1 MAFFEKIGGAI
12 TSGVGATANKAKDIT
27 DQSKLSSEINSKK
40 KEVKEIYTSIG
51 KLYVEGAD
59 EAKLLELKNNAL
71 ELKKVI
77 DALEEKY
84 NDAKGLKKCEL
95 CGEVIDNAS
104 VFCAHCG
111 GKQTTRVNKC
121 VKCRTVLAD
130 GVAFCFNCGTKQPD
144 LNAVASAPVVE
155 QPAAAPVVEE
165 PVVAPVVEEPV
176 VAEPA
181 VEEAVIEEVAIEE
194 PAVEE
199 AVIEEVA
206 VEEPAVEEAVIEEV
220 AVEEPAVSETEIE
233 DIDVE
238 DAVIEPVE
246 DIVPDFVPAE
256 EVVVEEVEEVA
267 EAVVEEVSATIK
279 CASCGAELDDDSAF
293 CTECGTPV
301 NKVEEKPEQSFVF
314 CTNCGNK
321 EDAGTKFCSE
331 CGTKL

>member
-71 ELKKVI
+71 ELIKVI

-155 QPAAAPVVEE
+155 QPA
-165 PVVAPVVEEPV
+165 VAPVVEEPV
-176 VAEPA
+176 
-181 VEEAVIEEVAIEE
+181 
-194 PAVEE
+194 VEE

-206 VEEPAVEEAVIEEV
+206 VEEPAVEEAVIEDVAVEEPAVEEAVIEEV
-220 AVEEPAVSETEIE
+220 AVEEPEVSETEIE
-233 DIDVE
+233 DIAVE

-301 NKVEEKPEQSFVF
+301 NKVEEKPEQSFIF

>member
-40 KEVKEIYTSIG
+40 KELKDIYTNIG
-51 KLYVEGAD
+51 KLYVNGAD
-59 EAKLLELKNNAL
+59 EAQLMELKNNAL
-71 ELKKVI
+71 ELTKVI

-84 NDAKGLKKCEL
+84 NDAKGLKKCEI

-111 GKQTTRVNKC
+111 GKQSTRVNKC
-121 VKCRTVLAD
+121 VKCRTVLAE
-130 GVAFCFNCGTKQPD
+130 GVAFCHHCGTKQPD
-144 LNAVASAPVVE
+144 LNAVPAPAPAQPVVAE
-155 QPAAAPVVEE
+155 PVVEE
-165 PVVAPVVEEPV
+165 PIVEETVVEEPI
-176 VAEPA
+176 
-181 VEEAVIEEVAIEE
+181 VEET
-194 PAVEE
+194 
-199 AVIEEVA
+199 VIEEVA
-206 VEEPAVEEAVIEEV
+206 VEEPIVEETVIEEPAIEEPAVEDTGVEDIVVEEAVIE
-220 AVEEPAVSETEIE
+220 PA
-233 DIDVE
+233 
-238 DAVIEPVE
+238 E

-256 EVVVEEVEEVA
+256 EVVVEEVEDII
-267 EAVVEEVSATIK
+267 EEVKEEADATIK

-301 NKVEEKPEQSFVF
+301 NKVEEKPEQSFIF

-321 EDAGTKFCSE
+321 EEAGTKFCSE

>member
-71 ELKKVI
+71 ELIKVI

-155 QPAAAPVVEE
+155 QPA
-165 PVVAPVVEEPV
+165 VAPVVEEPV
-176 VAEPA
+176 
-181 VEEAVIEEVAIEE
+181 
-194 PAVEE
+194 VEE

-220 AVEEPAVSETEIE
+220 AVEEPEVSETEIE
-233 DIDVE
+233 DIAVE

-301 NKVEEKPEQSFVF
+301 NKVEEKPEQSFIF

>member
-71 ELKKVI
+71 ELIKVI

-155 QPAAAPVVEE
+155 QPA
-165 PVVAPVVEEPV
+165 VAPVVEEPV
-176 VAEPA
+176 V
-181 VEEAVIEEVAIEE
+181 EEAVIEEV
-194 PAVEE
+194 AVEE

-220 AVEEPAVSETEIE
+220 AVEEPEVSETEIE
-233 DIDVE
+233 DIAVE

-301 NKVEEKPEQSFVF
+301 NKVEEKPEQSFIF

>member
-71 ELKKVI
+71 ELIKVI

-84 NDAKGLKKCEL
+84 NDAKGLKKCEI

-155 QPAAAPVVEE
+155 QPA
-165 PVVAPVVEEPV
+165 VAPVVEEPV
-176 VAEPA
+176 V
-181 VEEAVIEEVAIEE
+181 EEAVIEEVAVEE

-220 AVEEPAVSETEIE
+220 AVEEPEVSETEIE
-233 DIDVE
+233 DIAVE

-301 NKVEEKPEQSFVF
+301 NKVEEKPEQSFIF

>member
-71 ELKKVI
+71 ELIKVI

-84 NDAKGLKKCEL
+84 NDAKGLKKCEI

-155 QPAAAPVVEE
+155 QPA
-165 PVVAPVVEEPV
+165 VAPVVEEPV
-176 VAEPA
+176 
-181 VEEAVIEEVAIEE
+181 
-194 PAVEE
+194 VEE

-220 AVEEPAVSETEIE
+220 AVEEPEVSETEIE
-233 DIDVE
+233 DIAVE

-301 NKVEEKPEQSFVF
+301 NKVEEKPEQSFIF

>member
-71 ELKKVI
+71 ELIKVI

-84 NDAKGLKKCEL
+84 NDAKGLKKCEI

-155 QPAAAPVVEE
+155 QPA
-165 PVVAPVVEEPV
+165 VAPVVEEPV
-176 VAEPA
+176 V
-181 VEEAVIEEVAIEE
+181 EEAVIEEV
-194 PAVEE
+194 AVEE

-220 AVEEPAVSETEIE
+220 AVEEPEVSETEIE
-233 DIDVE
+233 DIAVE

-301 NKVEEKPEQSFVF
+301 NKAKDEPEQSFIF